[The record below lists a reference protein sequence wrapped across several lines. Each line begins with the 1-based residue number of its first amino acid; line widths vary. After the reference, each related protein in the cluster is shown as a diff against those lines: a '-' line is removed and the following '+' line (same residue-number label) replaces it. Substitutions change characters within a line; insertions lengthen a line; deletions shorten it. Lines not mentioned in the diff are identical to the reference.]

1 MERNFQRKAGVLA
14 GVALALGLAMIQP
27 VVPAAAADKNDKK
40 ASQTEHVI
48 QSEGDGSVVIDWSEG
63 VIRVTGRGTP
73 MDQGSSVQSRL
84 MAERKATAS
93 AYQQLA
99 SAINGI
105 YVTSE
110 ARIKDFT
117 DDDVTLAS
125 YVNSLIKGAQKVDQR
140 YLDNGTIEVDLLV
153 KLFSNN
159 GLSGVIQPQ
168 KHVVPPPP
176 VSVEADP
183 KPGDFSGV
191 IVDCRGLGLAPAM
204 SPAIINQSGGEVYLG
219 ALSANAKYDPSYVI
233 NDGIVGYA
241 RTLEQARQLKRI
253 GDKPLI
259 IKGTSSTGYFH
270 TDVIISEED
279 TKQLLGLEKANQ
291 LLSSG
296 KVIFVM

>member
-1 MERNFQRKAGVLA
+1 MHRNFQRKAGVLA
-14 GVALALGLAMIQP
+14 GAALALGLAMLP
-27 VVPAAAADKNDKK
+27 PAMAADKTDKK
-40 ASQTEHVI
+40 AMQTEHVI
-48 QSEGDGSVVIDWSEG
+48 QSDSDGAVVIDWSEG
-63 VIRVTGRGTP
+63 VIRATGRGTP
-73 MDQGSSVQSRL
+73 MDQVNSTQSRL

-99 SAINGI
+99 AAINGI

-140 YLDNGTIEVDLLV
+140 YLDNGTIEVDLMV
-153 KLFSNN
+153 KLYSSN
-159 GLSGVIQPQ
+159 GLSGVLQPQ

-176 VSVEADP
+176 VTLEADP

-204 SPAIINQSGGEVYLG
+204 SPAIVNQSGGEVYLG
-219 ALSANAKYDPSYVI
+219 NLLVKPDLVI
-233 NDGIVGYA
+233 SDGIVGYA

-253 GDKPLI
+253 GDNPLI

-279 TKQLLGLEKANQ
+279 TKQLMGLEKARQ
-291 LLSSG
+291 LLSNG